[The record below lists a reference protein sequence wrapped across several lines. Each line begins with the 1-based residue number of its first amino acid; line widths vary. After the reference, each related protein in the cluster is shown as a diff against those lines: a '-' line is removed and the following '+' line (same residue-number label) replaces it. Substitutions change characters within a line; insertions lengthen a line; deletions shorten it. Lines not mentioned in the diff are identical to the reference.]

1 MKLFFR
7 MERSA
12 LYYKQTLVLE
22 EALRMNGSR
31 NAGCTKKWREN
42 SNEIPPP
49 WPLIAKH
56 THTHSS
62 SLAQPEQRE
71 PFMN

>member
-22 EALRMNGSR
+22 ETLRMNGSR
-31 NAGCTKKWREN
+31 EQECRLQQEMARE
-42 SNEIPPP
+42 
-49 WPLIAKH
+49 
-56 THTHSS
+56 
-62 SLAQPEQRE
+62 QQ
-71 PFMN
+71 